1 MINHPFISDL
11 SNKSLDEL
19 LDTIAKLNKNL
30 QYMYRLGRSDM
41 VNQISMAIN
50 TYKAEYNKRQQE
62 LWEQKYPRNLEKKID
77 IS

>member
-1 MINHPFISDL
+1 VINHPFISDL